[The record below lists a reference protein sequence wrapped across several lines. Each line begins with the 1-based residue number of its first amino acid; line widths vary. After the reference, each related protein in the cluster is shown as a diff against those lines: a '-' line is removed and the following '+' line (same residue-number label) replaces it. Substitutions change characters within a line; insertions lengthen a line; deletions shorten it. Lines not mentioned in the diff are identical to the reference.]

1 MSLAKLTRQQLLEAQ
16 KALEHQI
23 GILRCPAGGP
33 NWTNKPPDNRQLIA
47 VLEAELAE
55 VNSRLGVGGVPDA

>member
-16 KALEHQI
+16 KTLEHQI

-33 NWTNKPPDNRQLIA
+33 DWRNMPPDNRQIIA
-47 VLEAELAE
+47 ELEAEFAE
-55 VNSRLGVGGVPDA
+55 VNSRLGVGGVADA